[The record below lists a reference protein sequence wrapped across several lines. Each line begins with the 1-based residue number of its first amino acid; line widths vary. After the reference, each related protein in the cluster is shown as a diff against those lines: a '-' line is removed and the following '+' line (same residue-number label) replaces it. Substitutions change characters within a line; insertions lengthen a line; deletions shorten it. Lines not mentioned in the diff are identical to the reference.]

1 MMMVFTQEEEKYL
14 LEPARGPY
22 ICHKSQTPSK
32 VLDSLVKKDNYYF
45 TLVGMH
51 IIDFQE

>member
-1 MMMVFTQEEEKYL
+1 
-14 LEPARGPY
+14 
-22 ICHKSQTPSK
+22 

>member
-1 MMMVFTQEEEKYL
+1 MIMVFTQEEEKYL
-14 LEPARGPY
+14 LEPTIGPY

-32 VLDSLVKKDNYYF
+32 VLNSLVKKDNYYF
-45 TLVGMH
+45 AFEGIH